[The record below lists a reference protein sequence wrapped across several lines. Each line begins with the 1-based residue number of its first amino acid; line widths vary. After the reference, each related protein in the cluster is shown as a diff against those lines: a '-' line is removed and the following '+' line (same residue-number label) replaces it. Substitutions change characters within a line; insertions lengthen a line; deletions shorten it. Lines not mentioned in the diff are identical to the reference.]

1 MKFLNIKDSIVNV
14 TKSKSNVASVPSY
27 VGGKLQFSSNL
38 ANSVRE
44 LISNRK
50 KWTYFPK
57 QIQEWLKLQSTY
69 SKIPKPNEILIEVFP
84 FKCKFFTIIYSFE
97 GKNANETLGF
107 LLTKRFSKLNLNPI
121 SFSAND
127 YSLAIE
133 SLNEPIEINKLFD
146 NDLIK
151 NELKNWLSETPLLKR
166 IFRDNVIISGLV
178 HRHYPGKR
186 KVENKYYL
194 VLI

>member
-1 MKFLNIKDSIVNV
+1 M
-14 TKSKSNVASVPSY
+14 
-27 VGGKLQFSSNL
+27 
-38 ANSVRE
+38 
-44 LISNRK
+44 
-50 KWTYFPK
+50 
-57 QIQEWLKLQSTY
+57 
-69 SKIPKPNEILIEVFP
+69 FP

-133 SLNEPIEINKLFD
+133 SLNEPIEIKKLFD

-151 NELKNWLSETPLLKR
+151 NELKLASETPLLKR
-166 IFRDNVIISGLV
+166 IFRDNAIISGLV

-186 KVENKYYL
+186 KVENRYYL